1 LVRSLRV
8 KWGRKRHGCSVPREP
23 RCRSQETMDPVAE
36 GICMYVPA
44 LVAYRRLSSCLP
56 RIVELLGYQLERRM
70 ARRQGRSQMFKEQDR
85 FPGPPQLPNLS
96 GASQQSIRSHKP
108 TESTFPRT
116 ALFPSQLNTWHHE
129 TLRISLGQSNAY
141 KQANLERPIVEVLVP
156 QSSSI
161 RLCKPQALHSHSAIA
176 TTRTSTRSRVNC
188 WEWKMV

>member
-1 LVRSLRV
+1 LVRRLRV

-44 LVAYRRLSSCLP
+44 LVTYRRLSSCLP

-85 FPGPPQLPNLS
+85 FPGPPRLPNLS

-129 TLRISLGQSNAY
+129 TLRISLGQSDAY

-156 QSSSI
+156 QSSI
-161 RLCKPQALHSHSAIA
+161 RLCKPQALHSQSAIA
-176 TTRTSTRSRVNC
+176 TTRTSTLSRVDF
-188 WEWKMV
+188 WEWKMT